1 MKLFLSRAV
10 ALIAIVVWTSRAPAD
25 GPYLGNGIKSG
36 EATPSSIIIW
46 TRLTEKPDIS
56 PEGVEWPKVRPNKQD
71 DGSFH
76 FPGPQIPEGHTLND
90 MAYTLPGAPGE
101 VRLRYRSQALDSD
114 ADAVTEWTA
123 VNDGADFTHQF
134 TLEGLRPGT
143 VYAFDMEA
151 RATGSTTPSDQ
162 VSGTF
167 RTVPAPDATSPATFT
182 VVTGQDF
189 WLRDDDKNGHKIYAE
204 MRKLAPDFFV
214 HTGDIV
220 YFDRER
226 PWAVNAEQARHKWH
240 RMFALPFQRDFH
252 NHTTSY
258 FLRDDHETWQDDAW
272 PTLQNNKMGDLTYA
286 DGVEIFFEQ
295 VPGPDREK
303 PWRTVRWGRDLQIW
317 LVEGRDFRSANTDP
331 DGPEKT
337 IWGAEQKAWFKK
349 TVEESDAT
357 FRVLISPT
365 PVVGPDRETKADNHA
380 NQAFAHEGSELR
392 QFMAE
397 QKNMVVVCGDRH
409 WQYVSTDPETGLRE
423 FCSGPSSDAHAGGF
437 SEDQRTDMHQYLAVI
452 GGFLA
457 GTVERKDGTP
467 TLTFRHYD
475 VNGAMVYEESL
486 TQDGI
491 LGAPK

>member
-1 MKLFLSRAV
+1 MMRNTTHLALFV
-10 ALIAIVVWTSRAPAD
+10 AATLIGQPASAN
-25 GPYLGNGIKSG
+25 GPWLGNGIKSG
-36 EATPSSIIIW
+36 EPTQTSIILW
-46 TRLTEKPDIS
+46 TRLTERPDIS
-56 PEGVEWPKVRPNKQD
+56 SEGVEWPMVRPERQEG
-71 DGSFH
+71 GSFH

-90 MAYTLPGAPGE
+90 MAYTLPGAPGD
-101 VRLRYRSQALDSD
+101 VRLRYWPESAPDQATDTGWVPVAPE
-114 ADAVTEWTA
+114 ADYTRHFPLTGLQPGAQYRAV
-123 VNDGADFTHQF
+123 
-134 TLEGLRPGT
+134 
-143 VYAFDMEA
+143 MEA
-151 RATGSTTPSDQ
+151 RATGGAETTQ
-162 VSGTF
+162 TVQGTF
-167 RTVPAPDATSPATFT
+167 RTAPAPDADVPVTFT

-204 MRKLAPDFFV
+204 MLRLAPDFFV

-240 RMFALPFQRDFH
+240 RMFALPYQRNFH
-252 NHTTSY
+252 NHTSSY

-303 PWRTVRWGRDLQIW
+303 PWRTVRWGQDLQIW

-337 IWGAEQKAWFKK
+337 IWGTEQKAWFKK
-349 TVEESDAT
+349 TVTESDAT
-357 FRVLISPT
+357 FRVLVSPT

-380 NQAFAHEGSELR
+380 NKAFAHEGAELR

-397 QKNMVVVCGDRH
+397 QENMLVICGDRH
-409 WQYVSTDPETGLRE
+409 WQYASTDPVTGLRE

-437 SEDQRTDMHQYLAVI
+437 SEDQRTDMHQYLKVI
-452 GGFLA
+452 GGFLSCTA
-457 GTVERKDGTP
+457 ERRDGAP
-467 TLTFRHYD
+467 ALVLRHFD
-475 VNGAMVYEESL
+475 VNGQIVYEEAL
-486 TQDGI
+486 TPDSI
-491 LGAPK
+491 LRRP